1 MRHLLFG
8 LLLLTAQSF
17 TFGQQTDSLVLEIS
31 KTKSNGTQK
40 VFVIEHNDFLKIK
53 LNNGTT
59 TKGRISKI
67 TESSIVVDSTEIQF
81 TEIRDLGMNYAK
93 RRHFGQYAS
102 AWVLG
107 IGATAAITGIIFIF
121 GGDTDT
127 GIGLSAM
134 AAVSGLIST
143 YTLDLAYGN
152 RKKFQLTDSDW
163 SINTRTKTI
172 SAESVDL

>member
-8 LLLLTAQSF
+8 LLLLATQSF
-17 TFGQQTDSLVLEIS
+17 TFGHQTDSLVLEIS

-40 VFVIEHNDFLKIK
+40 VFIIEYNDFLKIK
-53 LNNGTT
+53 LKNGTT

-67 TESSIVVDSTEIQF
+67 TESSIVVDSTEVQF
-81 TEIRDLGMNYAK
+81 SGIKDLGMNYAT
-93 RRHFGQYAS
+93 RRKFGQYAS
-102 AWVLG
+102 AWILG
-107 IGATAAITGIIFIF
+107 IGATAAITGIILIF
-121 GGDTDT
+121 GDDFDT

-152 RKKFQLTDSDW
+152 RKKFHLTDSDW
-163 SINTRTKTI
+163 SIKTRTKTF